1 MRRRALHV
9 CMISISVGG
18 DKSRQETRKLTADFA
33 PPAASEK
40 LMDSTIRDLR
50 SEIYD
55 QRSTRT
61 HSFYSIEHICSPQKD
76 TSKMAMKY
84 MYALFLAVVAA
95 AVGAPEAAAAGDGD
109 DLFKTSFWRVC

>member
-1 MRRRALHV
+1 MRARARVALYDIRWWGQV
-9 CMISISVGG
+9 PPRNCWLCAGG
-18 DKSRQETRKLTADFA
+18 IRKVDGF
-33 PPAASEK
+33 
-40 LMDSTIRDLR
+40 
-50 SEIYD
+50 YD

-61 HSFYSIEHICSPQKD
+61 YSFYSIEHTCSPQKD
-76 TSKMAMKY
+76 TSKMAMEY